1 MMKKSLFAALATAA
15 ALSIGSAAY
24 AAPGISYTTP
34 LPDGSF
40 AASFGNPWGASTSGP
55 VGTFTDTFASFT
67 ITTQGVL
74 TGTLSTS
81 GIFAQNDLDFTSAV
95 ISGPGGPFLFSLVAF
110 PLTSPPGSPSVTNPD
125 GLEFGTLTGVNLLP
139 GTYTLSV
146 SGVNAGR
153 ASSYAGT
160 LSFAAVPEPAAWA
173 LMILGVGMIGF
184 AMRGQRSAARGTV
197 QYRVAYS

>member
-1 MMKKSLFAALATAA
+1 MIKKALFASLAAAA
-15 ALSIGSAAY
+15 ALSMGSAAY

-34 LPDGSF
+34 LADGSF
-40 AASFGNPWGASTSGP
+40 AASFGNPWGPSTTGP
-55 VGTFTDTFASFT
+55 LGTFTDTFASFT

-74 TGTLSTS
+74 TGTLGTS

-95 ISGPGGPFLFSLVAF
+95 ISGPGGPFLFSLIAF
-110 PLTSPPGSPSVTNPD
+110 PLTSPTTPPKTNLD
-125 GLEFGTLTGVNLLP
+125 GLEFGALTGVKLLP

-146 SGVNAGR
+146 SGKDAGA

-160 LSFAAVPEPAAWA
+160 LSFAAVPEPGSWA

-184 AMRGQRSAARGTV
+184 AMRGQRSSERGKA
-197 QYRVAYS
+197 QYRIAYS